1 MERSSS
7 LHNLNKLIMLQAESS
22 LFCLHSNLVY
32 NLSASKLNSGA
43 LQYYLISVIPISRI
57 KLNRNA
63 LTHNYR
69 LLSTC
74 AENEIKK

>member
-1 MERSSS
+1 MERSLS

-32 NLSASKLNSGA
+32 NLFASKLNSGA

-63 LTHNYR
+63 HNYR

-74 AENEIKK
+74 AENKIKK